1 MKMFGKLS
9 QSQSLIALAGVDG
22 LSSGDIDIYLFFQR
36 VSSISSNSGDGKSPS
51 YILATVSRLGFFE
64 HRILGTRAS
73 REDAI
78 IAAGENLVKAHDDV
92 IKKGDHY
99 IFF

>member
-9 QSQSLIALAGVDG
+9 QSQSQSLIGLAGVDG
-22 LSSGDIDIYLFFQR
+22 LSSGDIDIYLFFQC

-51 YILATVSRLGFFE
+51 YILPTVSRLGFFE

-73 REDAI
+73 REDAMGI
-78 IAAGENLVKAHDDV
+78 VVLHTAMQELLSAFMH
-92 IKKGDHY
+92 
-99 IFF
+99 F